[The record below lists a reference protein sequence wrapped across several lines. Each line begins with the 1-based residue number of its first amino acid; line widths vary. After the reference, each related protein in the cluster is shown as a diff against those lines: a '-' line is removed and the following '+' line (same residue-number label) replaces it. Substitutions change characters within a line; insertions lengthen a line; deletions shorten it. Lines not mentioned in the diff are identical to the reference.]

1 MTDWVVVAVL
11 GVQTAVFLYASAKL
25 RRMSEM
31 ADKLATSLSNIAKE
45 IEVASMDMKSIQRE
59 MNELED
65 LIRTA
70 LRD

>member
-1 MTDWVVVAVL
+1 MTDWITIAVL

-25 RRMSEM
+25 RKMSEM
-31 ADKLATSLSNIAKE
+31 AGQLATSLSNIAKE
-45 IEVASMDMKSIQRE
+45 IEVASMDMRNIQRE
-59 MNELED
+59 MTELED

>member
-1 MTDWVVVAVL
+1 MTDLATVL
-11 GVQTAVFLYASAKL
+11 VLVVQTAVFVYASMKL

-31 ADKLATSLSNIAKE
+31 ADQLAKSLSSIAKE

-65 LIRTA
+65 LIRTV